1 MAPSPYNYNIFF
13 DFIESYLP
21 SGFLEIHNED
31 PIMQQLEGL
40 MEENDQFFSVMHVDR
55 IKYIYTSK
63 RCMQMLGIE
72 PGKLSPADFYAAI
85 HPDDQDKLFWVNSQL
100 VKTGGEIFINEK
112 GSALMSCTLRLRN
125 SSGDYEK
132 FLGQNYIFFSPVPNK
147 AVYGFR
153 IISNIEWYHLK
164 DNYYHQYLGPDI
176 SLFKFPD
183 EYLLSTVQLYT
194 NRELEILK
202 LIESGLSS
210 KEIANKLFL
219 SVHTV
224 NTHRSNILAK
234 SGKDQISDLIYE
246 LKEKGILRS

>member
-1 MAPSPYNYNIFF
+1 MTLSPYNYNIFF

-31 PIMQQLEGL
+31 PIMQQLEEL
-40 MEENDQFFSVMHVDR
+40 MKEHDQFFSVMHVDR

-63 RCMQMLGIE
+63 RCKQMLGIE
-72 PGKLSPADFYAAI
+72 PGKLSPADFYAAV
-85 HPDDQDKLFWVNSQL
+85 HPGDQDKLFWVNSQL
-100 VKTGGEIFINEK
+100 LKTGGEIFISEK
-112 GSALMSCTLRLRN
+112 GSALMSFTLRLRN
-125 SSGDYEK
+125 YSGDYVK
-132 FLGQNYIFFSPVPNK
+132 YLGQNYIFYSAAPSK
-147 AVYGFR
+147 AVYGLR
-153 IISNIEWYHLK
+153 VLSNIEWCHMK
-164 DNYYHQYLGPDI
+164 DNYFHQYLGADI
-176 SLFKFPD
+176 SLFRFPD
-183 EYLLSTVQLYT
+183 EYLLKIVQLYT